1 MGWIFNILPCYGLI
15 PLGASFLG
23 ALPLFFGAPS
33 WTCLVT
39 VPLLTWL
46 IYFSLGGRVD
56 RRRGARIN
64 GISLLLL
71 ALCFTV
77 LMVLGKG
84 SVDSTAVGQLL
95 WLTLPFCPLWLIL
108 SLMGERLIL
117 VLAIFLTYAA
127 GYLFCTCRKG
137 ERPRWRRLV
146 LPGVGL
152 ALCAALCTV
161 LYCSRPEVRYG
172 GHGFAYMSG
181 FSSTDFSQYMVYSQ
195 PGRLAALDHPA
206 SFQIEDPADMPVM
219 DGAEACYPLYA
230 AAAKAVYQDI
240 AAIEADWAHSGA
252 DTGANGKI
260 VTFTNTVMGFD
271 RLVRGDAD
279 LFFGARPSADQLAYA
294 ADLGVELEI
303 TPIGREAFVFF
314 VEEDNPVDSL
324 TRDQLRAIYH
334 GDVTDWSQVGGTPG
348 EIAAFQRP
356 AGSGSQTMMEYF
368 MGEVSL
374 KEPLTYEMVDSMAG
388 VIRHVA
394 QYANEHGALGYS
406 FRYFIEGLSQEQG
419 VKLLA
424 VDGVS
429 PDLPHIEDGSYPLT
443 VPLCLVTRKDAPN
456 PNVKNMIDFFLSPDG
471 QTLVRETGY
480 GALAPRE
487 PRPEG
492 E

>member
-23 ALPLFFGAPS
+23 ALPLFFGGPS

-46 IYFSLGGRVD
+46 IYFSLDGRVD

-95 WLTLPFCPLWLIL
+95 WLTLPFCPLWLLL

-117 VLAIFLTYAA
+117 VLAIFLTYAS

-172 GHGFAYMSG
+172 GHGFAYMHG

-195 PGRLAALDHPA
+195 PGKLAALDHPA
-206 SFQIEDPADMPVM
+206 AFQIQDEADMPVM

-240 AAIEADWAHSGA
+240 AHIESNWADSGERA
-252 DTGANGKI
+252 WTNGKI
-260 VTFTNTVMGFD
+260 VTFTNTVVGFE
-271 RLVRGDAD
+271 RLIEGNVD

-294 ADLGVELEI
+294 AEQGVELEI
-303 TPIGREAFVFF
+303 TLIGREAFVFF
-314 VEEDNPVDSL
+314 VEEDEPVDGL
-324 TRDQLRAIYH
+324 TQDQLRAIYH
-334 GDVTDWSQVGGTPG
+334 GDVTDWSQVGGRAG

-374 KEPLTYEMVDSMAG
+374 KEPQTYETVGSMEG

-394 QYANEHGALGYS
+394 QYANQRGALGYS
-406 FRYFIEGLSQEQG
+406 FRYFIQGLSQEKG

-424 VDGVS
+424 VDGVT
-429 PDLPHIEDGSYPLT
+429 PDLAHIEDGSYPLT
-443 VPLCLVTRKDAPN
+443 VPLCLVTRKDDPN
-456 PNVKNMIDFFLSPDG
+456 PNVGKMIDFFLSPDG

-480 GALAPRE
+480 GGLA
-487 PRPEG
+487 G
-492 E
+492 

>member
-23 ALPLFFGAPS
+23 ALPLLFGAPP
-33 WTCLVT
+33 WICLIL
-39 VPLLTWL
+39 VPALTGLL
-46 IYFSLGGRVD
+46 YFGLDGRVD

-95 WLTLPFCPLWLIL
+95 WLTLPFCPLWLLL

-117 VLAIFLTYAA
+117 VLAIFLTYAS

-152 ALCAALCTV
+152 ALCAALCTG
-161 LYCSRPEVRYG
+161 LYCNRTEVRYG
-172 GHGFAYMSG
+172 GHGFAYMHG

-195 PGRLAALDHPA
+195 PGKLAALDHPA
-206 SFQIEDPADMPVM
+206 AFQIQDEADMPVM

-240 AAIEADWAHSGA
+240 AHIESNWADSGERA
-252 DTGANGKI
+252 WTNGKI
-260 VTFTNTVMGFD
+260 VTFTNTVVGFE
-271 RLVRGDAD
+271 RLIEGNVD

-294 ADLGVELEI
+294 AEQGVELEI

-314 VEEDNPVDSL
+314 VEEDEPVDGL
-324 TRDQLRAIYH
+324 TQDQLRAIYH
-334 GDVTDWSQVGGTPG
+334 GDVTDWSQVGGRAG

-356 AGSGSQTMMEYF
+356 AGSGSQTMKEYF

-374 KEPLTYEMVDSMAG
+374 KEPQTYETVGSMEG

-394 QYANEHGALGYS
+394 QYANQRGALGYS
-406 FRYFIEGLSQEQG
+406 FRYFIQGLSQEKG

-424 VDGVS
+424 VDGVT
-429 PDLPHIEDGSYPLT
+429 PDLAHIEDGSYPLT
-443 VPLCLVTRKDAPN
+443 VPLCLVTRKDDPN
-456 PNVKNMIDFFLSPDG
+456 PNVGKMIDLQAKSA
-471 QTLVRETGY
+471 TKTGT
-480 GALAPRE
+480 G
-487 PRPEG
+487 
-492 E
+492 

>member
-23 ALPLFFGAPS
+23 ALPLFFGGPS

-46 IYFSLGGRVD
+46 IYFSLDGRVD

-95 WLTLPFCPLWLIL
+95 WLTLPFCPLWLLL

-117 VLAIFLTYAA
+117 VLAIFLTYAS

-152 ALCAALCTV
+152 ALCAALCTG
-161 LYCSRPEVRYG
+161 LYCNRPEVRYG
-172 GHGFAYMSG
+172 GHGFAYMHG

-195 PGRLAALDHPA
+195 PGKLAALDHPA
-206 SFQIEDPADMPVM
+206 AFQIQDEADMPVM

-240 AAIEADWAHSGA
+240 AHIESNWADSGERA
-252 DTGANGKI
+252 WTNGKI
-260 VTFTNTVMGFD
+260 VTFTNTVVGFE
-271 RLVRGDAD
+271 RLIEGDVD

-294 ADLGVELEI
+294 AEQGMELEI

-314 VEEDNPVDSL
+314 VEEDEPVDGL
-324 TRDQLRAIYH
+324 TQDQLRAIYH
-334 GDVTDWSQVGGTPG
+334 GDVTDWSQVGGRAG

-374 KEPLTYEMVDSMAG
+374 KEPQTYETVGSMEG

-394 QYANEHGALGYS
+394 QYASQRGALGYS
-406 FRYFIEGLSQEQG
+406 FRYFIQGLSQEKG

-424 VDGVS
+424 VDGVT
-429 PDLPHIEDGSYPLT
+429 PDLAHIEDGSYPLT
-443 VPLCLVTRKDAPN
+443 VPLCLVTRKDDPN
-456 PNVKNMIDFFLSPDG
+456 PNVGKMIDFFLCLDG

-480 GALAPRE
+480 GGLA
-487 PRPEG
+487 G
-492 E
+492 

>member
-23 ALPLFFGAPS
+23 ALPLFFGGPS

-46 IYFSLGGRVD
+46 IYFSLDGRVD

-95 WLTLPFCPLWLIL
+95 WLTLPFCPLWLLL

-137 ERPRWRRLV
+137 ERPRWRQLV

-152 ALCAALCTV
+152 ALCAALCTG
-161 LYCSRPEVRYG
+161 LYCNRPEVRYG
-172 GHGFAYMSG
+172 GHGFAYMHG

-195 PGRLAALDHPA
+195 PGKLAALDHPA
-206 SFQIEDPADMPVM
+206 AFQIQDEADMPVM

-240 AAIEADWAHSGA
+240 AHIESNWADSGERA
-252 DTGANGKI
+252 WTNGKI
-260 VTFTNTVMGFD
+260 VTFTNTVVGFE
-271 RLVRGDAD
+271 RLIEGNVD

-294 ADLGVELEI
+294 AEQGVELEI

-314 VEEDNPVDSL
+314 VEEDEPVDGL
-324 TRDQLRAIYH
+324 TQDQLRAIYH
-334 GDVTDWSQVGGTPG
+334 GDVTDWSQVGGRAG

-374 KEPLTYEMVDSMAG
+374 KEPQTYETVGSMEG

-394 QYANEHGALGYS
+394 QYANQRGALGYS
-406 FRYFIEGLSQEQG
+406 FRYFIQGLSQEKG

-424 VDGVS
+424 VDGVT
-429 PDLPHIEDGSYPLT
+429 PDLAHIEDGSYPLT
-443 VPLCLVTRKDAPN
+443 VPLCLVTRKDDPN
-456 PNVKNMIDFFLSPDG
+456 PNVGKMIDFFLSPDG

-480 GALAPRE
+480 GGLA
-487 PRPEG
+487 G
-492 E
+492 

>member
-46 IYFSLGGRVD
+46 IYFSLDGRVD
-56 RRRGARIN
+56 QRRGARIN

-117 VLAIFLTYAA
+117 VLTIFLTYAA

-152 ALCAALCTV
+152 ALCAALCTG
-161 LYCSRPEVRYG
+161 LYCNRPEVRYG
-172 GHGFAYMSG
+172 GHGFAYMHG

-195 PGRLAALDHPA
+195 PGKLAALDHPA
-206 SFQIEDPADMPVM
+206 AFQIQDEADMPVM

-240 AAIEADWAHSGA
+240 AHIESNWADSGERA
-252 DTGANGKI
+252 WTNGKI
-260 VTFTNTVMGFD
+260 VTFTNTVVGFE
-271 RLVRGDAD
+271 RLIEGNVD

-294 ADLGVELEI
+294 AEQGVELEI

-314 VEEDNPVDSL
+314 VEEDEPVDGL
-324 TRDQLRAIYH
+324 TQDQLRAIYH
-334 GDVTDWSQVGGTPG
+334 GDVTDWSQVGGRAG

-374 KEPLTYEMVDSMAG
+374 KEPQTYETVGSMEG

-394 QYANEHGALGYS
+394 QYANQRGALGYS
-406 FRYFIEGLSQEQG
+406 FRYFIQGLSQEKG

-424 VDGVS
+424 VDGVT
-429 PDLPHIEDGSYPLT
+429 PDLAHIEDGSYPLT
-443 VPLCLVTRKDAPN
+443 VPLCLVTRKDDPN
-456 PNVKNMIDFFLSPDG
+456 PNVGKMIDFFLSPDG

-480 GALAPRE
+480 GGLA
-487 PRPEG
+487 G
-492 E
+492 

>member
-46 IYFSLGGRVD
+46 IYFSLDGRVD

-71 ALCFTV
+71 SLCFTV
-77 LMVLGKG
+77 LMLLGKG

-152 ALCAALCTV
+152 ALCAALCTG
-161 LYCSRPEVRYG
+161 LYCNRPEVRYG
-172 GHGFAYMSG
+172 GHGFAYMHG

-195 PGRLAALDHPA
+195 PGKLAALDHPA
-206 SFQIEDPADMPVM
+206 SFRIEDQADMPVM

-240 AAIEADWAHSGA
+240 AHIESNWADSGERA
-252 DTGANGKI
+252 WTNGKI
-260 VTFTNTVMGFD
+260 VTFTNTVVGFE
-271 RLVRGDAD
+271 RLIEGNVD

-294 ADLGVELEI
+294 AEQGVELEI

-314 VEEDNPVDSL
+314 VEEDEPVDGL
-324 TRDQLRAIYH
+324 TQDQLRAIYH
-334 GDVTDWSQVGGTPG
+334 GDVTDWSQVGGRAG

-374 KEPLTYEMVDSMAG
+374 KEPQTYETVGSMEG

-394 QYANEHGALGYS
+394 QYANQRGALGYS
-406 FRYFIEGLSQEQG
+406 FRYFIQGLSQEKG

-424 VDGVS
+424 VDGVT
-429 PDLPHIEDGSYPLT
+429 PDLAHIEDGSYPLT
-443 VPLCLVTRKDAPN
+443 VPLCLVTRKDDPN
-456 PNVKNMIDFFLSPDG
+456 PNVGKMIDFFLSPDG

-480 GALAPRE
+480 GGLA
-487 PRPEG
+487 G
-492 E
+492 

>member
-23 ALPLFFGAPS
+23 ALPLFFGGPS

-46 IYFSLGGRVD
+46 IYFSLDGRVD

-95 WLTLPFCPLWLIL
+95 WLTLPFCPLWLLL

-117 VLAIFLTYAA
+117 VLAIFLTYAS

-152 ALCAALCTV
+152 ALCAALCTG
-161 LYCSRPEVRYG
+161 LYCNRPEVRYG
-172 GHGFAYMSG
+172 GHGFAYMHG

-195 PGRLAALDHPA
+195 PGKLAALDHPA
-206 SFQIEDPADMPVM
+206 AFQIQDEADMPVM

-240 AAIEADWAHSGA
+240 AHIESNWADSGERA
-252 DTGANGKI
+252 WTNGKI
-260 VTFTNTVMGFD
+260 VTFTNTVVGFE
-271 RLVRGDAD
+271 RLIEGNVD

-294 ADLGVELEI
+294 AEQGVELEI

-314 VEEDNPVDSL
+314 VEEDEPVDGL
-324 TRDQLRAIYH
+324 TQDQLRAIYH
-334 GDVTDWSQVGGTPG
+334 GDVTDWSQVGGRAG

-374 KEPLTYEMVDSMAG
+374 KEPQTYETVGSMEG

-394 QYANEHGALGYS
+394 QYANQRGALGYS
-406 FRYFIEGLSQEQG
+406 FRYFIQGLSQEKG

-424 VDGVS
+424 VDGVT
-429 PDLPHIEDGSYPLT
+429 PDLAHIEDGSYPLT
-443 VPLCLVTRKDAPN
+443 VPLCLVTRKDDPN
-456 PNVKNMIDFFLSPDG
+456 PNVGKIIDFFLSPDG

-480 GALAPRE
+480 GGLA
-487 PRPEG
+487 G
-492 E
+492 

>member
-1 MGWIFNILPCYGLI
+1 M
-15 PLGASFLG
+15 
-23 ALPLFFGAPS
+23 
-33 WTCLVT
+33 
-39 VPLLTWL
+39 
-46 IYFSLGGRVD
+46 D

-95 WLTLPFCPLWLIL
+95 WLTLPFCPLWLLL

-117 VLAIFLTYAA
+117 VLAIFLTYAS

-137 ERPRWRRLV
+137 ERPLWRRLV

-152 ALCAALCTV
+152 ALCAALCTG
-161 LYCSRPEVRYG
+161 LYCNRPEVRYG
-172 GHGFAYMSG
+172 GHGFAYMHG

-195 PGRLAALDHPA
+195 PGKLAALDHPA
-206 SFQIEDPADMPVM
+206 AFQIQDEADMPVM

-240 AAIEADWAHSGA
+240 AHIESNWADSGERA
-252 DTGANGKI
+252 WTNGKI
-260 VTFTNTVMGFD
+260 VTFTNTVVGFE
-271 RLVRGDAD
+271 RLIEGNVD

-294 ADLGVELEI
+294 AEQGVELEI

-314 VEEDNPVDSL
+314 VEEDEPVDGL
-324 TRDQLRAIYH
+324 TQDQLRAIYH
-334 GDVTDWSQVGGTPG
+334 GDVTDWSQVGGRAG

-374 KEPLTYEMVDSMAG
+374 KEPQTYETVGSMEG

-394 QYANEHGALGYS
+394 QYANQRGALGYS
-406 FRYFIEGLSQEQG
+406 FRYFIQGLSQEKG

-424 VDGVS
+424 VDGVT
-429 PDLPHIEDGSYPLT
+429 PDLAHIEDGSYPLT
-443 VPLCLVTRKDAPN
+443 VPLCLVTRKDDPN
-456 PNVKNMIDFFLSPDG
+456 PNVGKMIDFFLSPDG

-480 GALAPRE
+480 GGLA
-487 PRPEG
+487 G
-492 E
+492 

>member
-15 PLGASFLG
+15 PLGVSFLG
-23 ALPLFFGAPS
+23 ALPLFFGVPS

-117 VLAIFLTYAA
+117 VLTIFLTYAA

-152 ALCAALCTV
+152 ALCVALCTG
-161 LYCSRPEVRYG
+161 LYCNRPEVRYG
-172 GHGFAYMSG
+172 GHGFAYMHG

-195 PGRLAALDHPA
+195 PGKLAALDHPA
-206 SFQIEDPADMPVM
+206 AFQIQDEADMPVM

-240 AAIEADWAHSGA
+240 AHIESNWADSGERA
-252 DTGANGKI
+252 WTNGKI
-260 VTFTNTVMGFD
+260 VTFTNTVVGFE
-271 RLVRGDAD
+271 RLIEGNVD

-294 ADLGVELEI
+294 AEQGVELEI

-314 VEEDNPVDSL
+314 VEEDEPVDGL
-324 TRDQLRAIYH
+324 TQDQLRAIYH
-334 GDVTDWSQVGGTPG
+334 GDVTDWSQVGGRAG

-368 MGEVSL
+368 MGGVSL
-374 KEPLTYEMVDSMAG
+374 KEPQTYETVGSMEG

-394 QYANEHGALGYS
+394 QYANQRGALGYS
-406 FRYFIEGLSQEQG
+406 FRYFIQGLSQEKG

-424 VDGVS
+424 VDGVT
-429 PDLPHIEDGSYPLT
+429 PDLAHIEDGSYPLT
-443 VPLCLVTRKDAPN
+443 VPLCLVTRKDDPN
-456 PNVKNMIDFFLSPDG
+456 PNVGKMIDFFLSPDG

-480 GALAPRE
+480 GGLA
-487 PRPEG
+487 G
-492 E
+492 

>member
-56 RRRGARIN
+56 RRRGAQIN

-127 GYLFCTCRKG
+127 GYLLCTCRKG

-161 LYCSRPEVRYG
+161 L
-172 GHGFAYMSG
+172 
-181 FSSTDFSQYMVYSQ
+181 
-195 PGRLAALDHPA
+195 
-206 SFQIEDPADMPVM
+206 
-219 DGAEACYPLYA
+219 
-230 AAAKAVYQDI
+230 
-240 AAIEADWAHSGA
+240 
-252 DTGANGKI
+252 
-260 VTFTNTVMGFD
+260 
-271 RLVRGDAD
+271 
-279 LFFGARPSADQLAYA
+279 
-294 ADLGVELEI
+294 
-303 TPIGREAFVFF
+303 
-314 VEEDNPVDSL
+314 
-324 TRDQLRAIYH
+324 
-334 GDVTDWSQVGGTPG
+334 
-348 EIAAFQRP
+348 
-356 AGSGSQTMMEYF
+356 
-368 MGEVSL
+368 
-374 KEPLTYEMVDSMAG
+374 
-388 VIRHVA
+388 
-394 QYANEHGALGYS
+394 
-406 FRYFIEGLSQEQG
+406 
-419 VKLLA
+419 
-424 VDGVS
+424 
-429 PDLPHIEDGSYPLT
+429 
-443 VPLCLVTRKDAPN
+443 
-456 PNVKNMIDFFLSPDG
+456 
-471 QTLVRETGY
+471 
-480 GALAPRE
+480 
-487 PRPEG
+487 
-492 E
+492 

>member
-23 ALPLFFGAPS
+23 ALPLFFGGPS

-46 IYFSLGGRVD
+46 IYFSLDGRVD

-95 WLTLPFCPLWLIL
+95 WLTLPFCPLWLLL

-117 VLAIFLTYAA
+117 VLAIFLTYAS

-172 GHGFAYMSG
+172 GHGFAYMHG

-195 PGRLAALDHPA
+195 PGKLAALDHPA
-206 SFQIEDPADMPVM
+206 AFQIQDEADMPVM

-240 AAIEADWAHSGA
+240 AHIESNWADSGERA
-252 DTGANGKI
+252 WTNGKI
-260 VTFTNTVMGFD
+260 VTFTNTVVGFE
-271 RLVRGDAD
+271 RLIEGNVD

-294 ADLGVELEI
+294 AEQGVELEI

-314 VEEDNPVDSL
+314 VEEDEPVDGL
-324 TRDQLRAIYH
+324 TQDQLRAIYH
-334 GDVTDWSQVGGTPG
+334 GDVTDWSQVGGRAG

-374 KEPLTYEMVDSMAG
+374 KEPQTYETVGSMEG

-394 QYANEHGALGYS
+394 QYARQRGALGYS
-406 FRYFIEGLSQEQG
+406 FRYFIQGLSQEKG

-424 VDGVS
+424 VDGVT
-429 PDLPHIEDGSYPLT
+429 PDLAHIEDGSYPLT
-443 VPLCLVTRKDAPN
+443 VPLCLVTRKDDPN
-456 PNVKNMIDFFLSPDG
+456 PNVGKMIDFFLSPDG

-480 GALAPRE
+480 GGLA
-487 PRPEG
+487 G
-492 E
+492 

>member
-23 ALPLFFGAPS
+23 ALPLFFGGPS

-46 IYFSLGGRVD
+46 IYFSLDGRVD

-95 WLTLPFCPLWLIL
+95 WLTLPFCPLWLLL

-117 VLAIFLTYAA
+117 VLAIFLTYAS

-152 ALCAALCTV
+152 ALCAALCTG
-161 LYCSRPEVRYG
+161 LYCNRPEVRYG
-172 GHGFAYMSG
+172 GHGFAYMHG

-195 PGRLAALDHPA
+195 PGKLAALDHPA
-206 SFQIEDPADMPVM
+206 AFQIQDEADMPVM

-240 AAIEADWAHSGA
+240 AHIESNWADSGERA
-252 DTGANGKI
+252 WTNGKI
-260 VTFTNTVMGFD
+260 VTFTNTVVGFE
-271 RLVRGDAD
+271 RLIEGNVD

-294 ADLGVELEI
+294 AEQGVELEI

-314 VEEDNPVDSL
+314 VEEDEPVDGL
-324 TRDQLRAIYH
+324 TQDQLRAIYH
-334 GDVTDWSQVGGTPG
+334 GDVTDWSQVGGRAG

-374 KEPLTYEMVDSMAG
+374 KEPQTYETVGSMEG

-394 QYANEHGALGYS
+394 QYANQRGALGYS
-406 FRYFIEGLSQEQG
+406 FRYLLQGLSQEKG

-424 VDGVS
+424 VDGVT
-429 PDLPHIEDGSYPLT
+429 PDLAHIEDGSYPLT
-443 VPLCLVTRKDAPN
+443 VPLCLVTRKDDPN
-456 PNVKNMIDFFLSPDG
+456 PNVGKMIDFFLSPDG

-480 GALAPRE
+480 GGLA
-487 PRPEG
+487 G
-492 E
+492 

>member
-23 ALPLFFGAPS
+23 ALPLFFGGPS

-46 IYFSLGGRVD
+46 IYFSLDGRVD

-95 WLTLPFCPLWLIL
+95 WLTLPFCPLWLLL

-117 VLAIFLTYAA
+117 VLAIFLTYAS

-172 GHGFAYMSG
+172 GHGFAYMHG

-195 PGRLAALDHPA
+195 PGKLAALDHPA
-206 SFQIEDPADMPVM
+206 AFQIQDEADMPVM

-240 AAIEADWAHSGA
+240 AHIESNWADSGERA
-252 DTGANGKI
+252 WTNGKI
-260 VTFTNTVMGFD
+260 VTFTNTVVGFE
-271 RLVRGDAD
+271 RLIEGNVD

-294 ADLGVELEI
+294 AEQGVELEI
-303 TPIGREAFVFF
+303 TLIGREAFVFF
-314 VEEDNPVDSL
+314 VEEDEPVDGL
-324 TRDQLRAIYH
+324 TQDQLRAIYH
-334 GDVTDWSQVGGTPG
+334 GDVTDWSQVGGRAG

-374 KEPLTYEMVDSMAG
+374 KEPQTYETVGSMEG

-394 QYANEHGALGYS
+394 QYASQRGALGYS
-406 FRYFIEGLSQEQG
+406 FRYFIQGLSQEKG

-424 VDGVS
+424 VDGVT
-429 PDLPHIEDGSYPLT
+429 PDLAHIEDGSYPLT
-443 VPLCLVTRKDAPN
+443 VPLCLVTRKDDPN
-456 PNVKNMIDFFLSPDG
+456 PNVGKMIDFFLSLDG

-480 GALAPRE
+480 GGLA
-487 PRPEG
+487 G
-492 E
+492 

>member
-23 ALPLFFGAPS
+23 ALPLFFGGPS

-56 RRRGARIN
+56 QRRGARIN

-71 ALCFTV
+71 SLCFTV
-77 LMVLGKG
+77 LMLLGKG

-117 VLAIFLTYAA
+117 VLAIFLTYAS

-152 ALCAALCTV
+152 ALCAALCTG
-161 LYCSRPEVRYG
+161 LYCNRPEVRYG
-172 GHGFAYMSG
+172 GHGFAYMHG

-195 PGRLAALDHPA
+195 PGKLAALDHPA
-206 SFQIEDPADMPVM
+206 AFQIQDEADMPVM

-240 AAIEADWAHSGA
+240 AHIESNWADSGERA
-252 DTGANGKI
+252 WTNGKI
-260 VTFTNTVMGFD
+260 VTFTNTVVGFE
-271 RLVRGDAD
+271 RLIEGNVD

-294 ADLGVELEI
+294 AEQGVELEI

-314 VEEDNPVDSL
+314 VEEDEPVDGL
-324 TRDQLRAIYH
+324 TQDQLRAIYH
-334 GDVTDWSQVGGTPG
+334 GDVTDWSQVGGRAG

-374 KEPLTYEMVDSMAG
+374 KEPQTYETVGSMEG

-394 QYANEHGALGYS
+394 QYASQRGALGYS
-406 FRYFIEGLSQEQG
+406 FRYFIQGLSQEKG

-424 VDGVS
+424 VDGVT
-429 PDLPHIEDGSYPLT
+429 PDLAHIEDGSYPLT
-443 VPLCLVTRKDAPN
+443 VPLCLVTRKDDPN
-456 PNVKNMIDFFLSPDG
+456 PNVGKMIDFFLSPDG

-480 GALAPRE
+480 GGLA
-487 PRPEG
+487 G
-492 E
+492 

>member
-23 ALPLFFGAPS
+23 ALPLFFGGPS

-46 IYFSLGGRVD
+46 IYFSLDGRVD

-84 SVDSTAVGQLL
+84 SVDSTTVGQLL
-95 WLTLPFCPLWLIL
+95 WLTLPFCPLWLLL

-117 VLAIFLTYAA
+117 VLAIFLTYAS

-172 GHGFAYMSG
+172 GHGFAYMHG

-195 PGRLAALDHPA
+195 PGKLAALDHPA
-206 SFQIEDPADMPVM
+206 AFQIQDEADMPVM

-240 AAIEADWAHSGA
+240 AHIESNWADSGERA
-252 DTGANGKI
+252 WTNGKI
-260 VTFTNTVMGFD
+260 VTFTNTVVGFE
-271 RLVRGDAD
+271 RLIEGNVD

-294 ADLGVELEI
+294 AEQGVELEI

-314 VEEDNPVDSL
+314 VEEDEPVDGL
-324 TRDQLRAIYH
+324 TQDQLRAIYH
-334 GDVTDWSQVGGTPG
+334 GDVTDWSQVGGRAG

-374 KEPLTYEMVDSMAG
+374 KEPQTYETVGSMEG

-394 QYANEHGALGYS
+394 QYASQRGALGYS
-406 FRYFIEGLSQEQG
+406 FRYFIQGLSQEKG

-424 VDGVS
+424 VDGVT
-429 PDLPHIEDGSYPLT
+429 P
-443 VPLCLVTRKDAPN
+443 CLLYTSDAA
-456 PNVKNMIDFFLSPDG
+456 DEL
-471 QTLVRETGY
+471 
-480 GALAPRE
+480 
-487 PRPEG
+487 
-492 E
+492 

>member
-15 PLGASFLG
+15 PLGVSFLG
-23 ALPLFFGAPS
+23 ALPLFFGGPS

-77 LMVLGKG
+77 LMVLGRG
-84 SVDSTAVGQLL
+84 SVDSTAVGQL
-95 WLTLPFCPLWLIL
+95 LWLIL

-137 ERPRWRRLV
+137 ERPRWRRQAI
-146 LPGVGL
+146 PGAMIV
-152 ALCAALCTV
+152 LCAALCTG
-161 LYCSRPEVRYG
+161 LYCNRPEVRYG
-172 GHGFAYMSG
+172 GHGFAYMHG

-195 PGRLAALDHPA
+195 PGKLAALDHPA
-206 SFQIEDPADMPVM
+206 AFQIQDEADMPVM

-240 AAIEADWAHSGA
+240 AHIESNWADSGERA
-252 DTGANGKI
+252 WTNGKI
-260 VTFTNTVMGFD
+260 VTFTNTVVGFE
-271 RLVRGDAD
+271 RLIEGNVD

-294 ADLGVELEI
+294 AEQGVELEI

-314 VEEDNPVDSL
+314 VEEDEPVDGL
-324 TRDQLRAIYH
+324 TQDQLRAIYH
-334 GDVTDWSQVGGTPG
+334 GDVTDWSQVGGRAG

-374 KEPLTYEMVDSMAG
+374 KEPQAYETVGSMEG

-394 QYANEHGALGYS
+394 QYANQRGALGYS
-406 FRYFIEGLSQEQG
+406 FRYFIQGLSQEKG

-424 VDGVS
+424 VDGVT
-429 PDLPHIEDGSYPLT
+429 PDLAHIEDGSYPLT
-443 VPLCLVTRKDAPN
+443 VPLCLVTRKDDPN
-456 PNVKNMIDFFLSPDG
+456 PNVGKMIDFFLSPDG

-480 GALAPRE
+480 GGLA
-487 PRPEG
+487 G
-492 E
+492 

>member
-95 WLTLPFCPLWLIL
+95 WLTLPFCPLWLLL

-117 VLAIFLTYAA
+117 VLAIFLTYAS

-137 ERPRWRRLV
+137 ERPRWRRQAI
-146 LPGVGL
+146 PGAMIV
-152 ALCAALCTV
+152 LCAALCTG
-161 LYCSRPEVRYG
+161 LYCNRPEVRYG
-172 GHGFAYMSG
+172 GHGFAYMHG

-195 PGRLAALDHPA
+195 PGKLAALDHPA
-206 SFQIEDPADMPVM
+206 AFQIQDEADMPVM

-240 AAIEADWAHSGA
+240 AHIESNWADSGERA
-252 DTGANGKI
+252 WTNGKI
-260 VTFTNTVMGFD
+260 VTFTNTVVGFE
-271 RLVRGDAD
+271 RLIEGNVD

-294 ADLGVELEI
+294 AEQGVELEI

-314 VEEDNPVDSL
+314 VEEDEPVDGL
-324 TRDQLRAIYH
+324 TQDQLRAIYH
-334 GDVTDWSQVGGTPG
+334 GDVTDWSQVGGRAG

-374 KEPLTYEMVDSMAG
+374 KEPQTYETVGSMEG

-394 QYANEHGALGYS
+394 QYANQRGALGYS
-406 FRYFIEGLSQEQG
+406 FRYFIQGLSQEKG

-424 VDGVS
+424 VDGVT
-429 PDLPHIEDGSYPLT
+429 PDLAHIEDGSYPLT
-443 VPLCLVTRKDAPN
+443 VPLCLVTRKDDPN
-456 PNVKNMIDFFLSPDG
+456 PNVGKMIDFFLSPDG

-480 GALAPRE
+480 GGLA
-487 PRPEG
+487 G
-492 E
+492 

>member
-23 ALPLFFGAPS
+23 ALPLFFGGPS

-46 IYFSLGGRVD
+46 IYFSLDGRVD

-95 WLTLPFCPLWLIL
+95 WLTLPFCPLWLLL

-117 VLAIFLTYAA
+117 VLAIFLTYAS

-152 ALCAALCTV
+152 ALCAALCTG
-161 LYCSRPEVRYG
+161 LYCNRPEVRYG
-172 GHGFAYMSG
+172 GHGFAYMHG

-195 PGRLAALDHPA
+195 PGKLAALDHPA
-206 SFQIEDPADMPVM
+206 AFQIQDEADMPVM

-240 AAIEADWAHSGA
+240 AHIESNWADSGERA
-252 DTGANGKI
+252 WTNGKI
-260 VTFTNTVMGFD
+260 VTFTNTVVGFE
-271 RLVRGDAD
+271 RLIEGNVD

-294 ADLGVELEI
+294 AEQGVELEI

-314 VEEDNPVDSL
+314 VEEDEPVDGL
-324 TRDQLRAIYH
+324 TQDQLRAIYH
-334 GDVTDWSQVGGTPG
+334 GDVTDWSQVGGRAG

-374 KEPLTYEMVDSMAG
+374 KEPQTYETVGSMEG

-394 QYANEHGALGYS
+394 QYASQRGALGYS
-406 FRYFIEGLSQEQG
+406 FRYFIQGLSQEKG

-424 VDGVS
+424 VDGVT
-429 PDLPHIEDGSYPLT
+429 PDLAHIEDGSYPLT
-443 VPLCLVTRKDAPN
+443 VPLCLVTRKDDPN
-456 PNVKNMIDFFLSPDG
+456 PNVGKMIDFFLSPDG

-480 GALAPRE
+480 GGLA
-487 PRPEG
+487 G
-492 E
+492 

>member
-1 MGWIFNILPCYGLI
+1 MRRLWGVLLYYGLI
-15 PLGASFLG
+15 PLVASFVG
-23 ALPLFFGAPS
+23 GLPLLFGAPP
-33 WTCLVT
+33 WICLIL
-39 VPLLTWL
+39 VPALTGLL
-46 IYFSLGGRVD
+46 YFGLGERLD
-56 RRRGARIN
+56 RRWGAAVN
-64 GISLLLL
+64 GAALLILMVG
-71 ALCFTV
+71 FTL
-77 LMVLGKG
+77 LMVLSRG
-84 SVDSTAVGQLL
+84 SVNSTPFGYLL
-95 WLTLPFCPLWLIL
+95 WLTLPFCPLWLLL

-161 LYCSRPEVRYG
+161 LYCSRPEARYG
-172 GHGFAYMSG
+172 GHGFSYMSG

-206 SFQIEDPADMPVM
+206 SFQIEDQADMPVM

-252 DTGANGKI
+252 DTGTNGKI

-294 ADLGVELEI
+294 AEQGVELEI

-314 VEEDNPVDSL
+314 VEEDEPVDGL
-324 TRDQLRAIYH
+324 TQDQLRAIYH
-334 GDVTDWSQVGGTPG
+334 GDVTDWSQVGGRAG

-374 KEPLTYEMVDSMAG
+374 KEPQTYETVGSMEG

-394 QYANEHGALGYS
+394 QYASQRGALGYS
-406 FRYFIEGLSQEQG
+406 FRYFIQGLSQEKG

-424 VDGVS
+424 VDGVT
-429 PDLPHIEDGSYPLT
+429 PDLAHIEDGSYPLT
-443 VPLCLVTRKDAPN
+443 VPLCLVTRKDDPN
-456 PNVKNMIDFFLSPDG
+456 PNVGKMIDFFLSPDG

-480 GALAPRE
+480 GGLA
-487 PRPEG
+487 G
-492 E
+492 